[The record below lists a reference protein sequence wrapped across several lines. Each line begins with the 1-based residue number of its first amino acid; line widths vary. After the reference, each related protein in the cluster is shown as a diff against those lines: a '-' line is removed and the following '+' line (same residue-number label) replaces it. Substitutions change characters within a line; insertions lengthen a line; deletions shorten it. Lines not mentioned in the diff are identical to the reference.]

1 MSQGFPGIPADIDT
15 AFIWGGNN
23 KIHFFKGH
31 SYWKFDPERKPHVRT
46 DRYPKSIS
54 EWDLPADIEGA
65 MQWVN
70 GRTYF
75 FKGGQ
80 YWRFND
86 RQFTVDLA
94 SPEFPRQTAQWW
106 FGCPTTSPLAEGNSG
121 EVILS
126 EAMDRHE
133 SENTYEQF
141 STFGFIGEE
150 DLDVGDEDL
159 EVDSN

>member
-1 MSQGFPGIPADIDT
+1 MKILY
-15 AFIWGGNN
+15 N

-31 SYWKFDPERKPHVRT
+31 SYWKFDPERKHHMQT

-54 EWDLPADIEGA
+54 EWDLPAYIEGA

-75 FKGGQ
+75 FKYGQ
-80 YWRFND
+80 YWRFKD

-94 SPEFPRQTAQWW
+94 SPDFPRQTAQWW